1 MTNLNEMSLADLKA
15 LQNDVARAIDTF
27 EKRRK
32 AEAVSALETA
42 AKEMGFSLAELMGQQ
57 PGRQRSAAAP
67 KYANPADPSDTWSGR
82 GRQPHWFRDAL
93 TAGRSEA
100 DLLINTRHHHG

>member
-1 MTNLNEMSLADLKA
+1 MTDLNEMSLAELKA
-15 LQNDVARAIDTF
+15 LQKDVLRAIDSF

-32 AEAVSALETA
+32 AQAVSALENA
-42 AKEMGFSLAELMGQQ
+42 AKEMGFSLAELLGQQ
-57 PGRQRSAAAP
+57 AGRRRSVAMP

-93 TAGRSEA
+93 AAGRS
-100 DLLINTRHHHG
+100 

>member
-1 MTNLNEMSLADLKA
+1 MTDLNEMSLAELKA
-15 LQNDVARAIDTF
+15 LQKDVLRAIDTF

-32 AEAVSALETA
+32 AEAVSALENA
-42 AKEMGFSLAELMGQQ
+42 AKEMGFSLAELLGQQ
-57 PGRQRSAAAP
+57 AGRRRSVAMP

-93 TAGRSEA
+93 AAGRSER
-100 DLLINTRHHHG
+100 DLLINN